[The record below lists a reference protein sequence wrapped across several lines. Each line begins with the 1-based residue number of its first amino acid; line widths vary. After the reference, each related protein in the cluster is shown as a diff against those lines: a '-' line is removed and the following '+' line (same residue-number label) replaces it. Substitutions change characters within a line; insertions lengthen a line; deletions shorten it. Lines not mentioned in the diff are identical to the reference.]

1 MSRARFAIAACVAVI
16 AVAVA
21 AAPASAATTASQ
33 TVKFTNQAAVQLT
46 LTPASIDL
54 GTVDPL
60 GTATSATPTVATV
73 FANAPWHLQVKGTG
87 NFTSGAAVIPD
98 SRLTV
103 TGSLPGVQLSA
114 ANQNIALGT
123 VATPQTGTATN
134 VNYALSLLWNDPV
147 SATPFSDTLTYTV
160 VTP

>member
-1 MSRARFAIAACVAVI
+1 MSRARFAIAACVAVV

-60 GTATSATPTVATV
+60 GTATSATP
-73 FANAPWHLQVKGTG
+73 P
-87 NFTSGAAVIPD
+87 
-98 SRLTV
+98 SRPCSPT
-103 TGSLPGVQLSA
+103 LPGTSRSRAPAISPLVR
-114 ANQNIALGT
+114 
-123 VATPQTGTATN
+123 P
-134 VNYALSLLWNDPV
+134 
-147 SATPFSDTLTYTV
+147 
-160 VTP
+160 